1 MAEIGGTFWL
11 RLLVITLM
19 LAVVGGRLFV
29 VLRGG
34 RQARGPEP
42 AKLNVALAAELA
54 AVRDLYEENLCLIAA
69 EAGFVL
75 SARTLFVVYRA
86 HLNRLTVLDEKV
98 IPLLVAV
105 HAWNERIEG
114 LLAARWRLGGSRTVY
129 RLRRIEPMIGEEIKR
144 AYLRGCAAIDT
155 ALAELAPHGAD
166 RPDPAQQSAASALPV
181 LGARPGM
188 AHS

>member
-1 MAEIGGTFWL
+1 MAGIGETFWL

-34 RQARGPEP
+34 RPARGPERE
-42 AKLNVALAAELA
+42 KLNVALAAELA

-75 SARTLFVVYRA
+75 SARTLFAVYRA
-86 HLNRLTVLDEKV
+86 HLNRLTVLDAKV

-114 LLAARWRLGGSRTVY
+114 LLAARWRLAGSRTVY

-144 AYLRGCAAIDT
+144 AYLRGCATIDE
-155 ALAELAPHGAD
+155 ALAELAPGDTTRA
-166 RPDPAQQSAASALPV
+166 
-181 LGARPGM
+181 
-188 AHS
+188 